1 MNFAPEIQIE
11 RRFVM
16 KKILSVFLLSFL
28 YLSPISIA
36 QIGVNLNSL
45 PPDEVSQYIKPLS
58 TWFGTYLNSGN
69 YYNANVDDLFG
80 FKFSIIGLWS
90 LIPED
95 QKTFQ
100 PKPQVAGVVE
110 VDPTATVFGNKSSYF
125 LSSQGFFTYPAGL
138 SLNAVPMGIYQ
149 FSGSLLN
156 TELMVRFFPRVKF
169 SDVKVGLF
177 GFGLKHEISSH
188 IPLLPLDISVQ
199 FLYNNF
205 GFEYVGD
212 ESENYTKIE
221 SNNFAFNVHASK
233 TFGGLF
239 IAYSGLQFESSSME
253 LGYFF
258 EDPNG
263 LYPQLAN
270 KKHDVKIDGDNTL
283 RLTLGGAVK
292 LGFFVLNADVNVT
305 KFTTFTTGISFD
317 F

>member
-1 MNFAPEIQIE
+1 
-11 RRFVM
+11 M
-16 KKILSVFLLSFL
+16 KKTLSVILLSVLLFPF
-28 YLSPISIA
+28 YSTA
-36 QIGVNLNSL
+36 QVGVNLNSL
-45 PPDEVSQYIKPLS
+45 PPDEVSQYVKPLS
-58 TWFGTYLNSGN
+58 TWFGTYFNSGT
-69 YYNANVDDLFG
+69 YYNADVDDLFG
-80 FKFSIIGLWS
+80 FKFSIVGMWT

-100 PKPQVAGVVE
+100 PNPQAAGVGE

-169 SDVKVGLF
+169 DDAKVGIF

-212 ESENYTKIE
+212 DAENYTKIE
-221 SNNFAFNVHASK
+221 SNNIAFNVHASK

-239 IAYSGLQFESSSME
+239 IAYGGLQYESSSMD

-270 KKHDVKIDGDNTL
+270 KKHDVKIDGDNTI
-283 RLTLGGAVK
+283 RLTLGGALK
-292 LGFFVLNADVNVT
+292 LGFFVINADVNVT
-305 KFTTFTTGISFD
+305 KFTTFTSGISFD